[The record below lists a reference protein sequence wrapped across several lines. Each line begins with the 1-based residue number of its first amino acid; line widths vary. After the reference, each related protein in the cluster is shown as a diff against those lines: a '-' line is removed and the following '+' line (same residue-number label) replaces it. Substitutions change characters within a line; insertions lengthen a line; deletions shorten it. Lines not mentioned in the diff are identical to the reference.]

1 VPSVVAHEWLAI
13 SGIAVGMKSPG
24 SVDYFY
30 ISTLIAEK
38 GGILTHYENLSYE

>member
-1 VPSVVAHEWLAI
+1 
-13 SGIAVGMKSPG
+13 MKSPG